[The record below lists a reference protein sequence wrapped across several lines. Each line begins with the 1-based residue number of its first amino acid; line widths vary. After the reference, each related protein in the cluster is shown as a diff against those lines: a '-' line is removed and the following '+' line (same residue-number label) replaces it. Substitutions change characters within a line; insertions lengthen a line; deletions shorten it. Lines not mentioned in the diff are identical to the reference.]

1 MKNAAIIYIKRYLCH
16 TKKTTIMKSF
26 IKQTL
31 AVVLGLIVFSIIS
44 GILCIFCLAGMIAA
58 MDTETVVKDGSV
70 MVIDLTGTMEERG
83 DDTPDII
90 GWLGG
95 GDATETIGLDNM
107 LEAIHKAKDNDKIK
121 GIYIKAGLLQAD
133 SYASLS
139 AVRDALADFRKSG
152 KWIVAY
158 GDTYTQGTY
167 YVCSVADKVIVN
179 PQGIIDWH
187 GLAAQTV
194 YVKDLLAK
202 VGVKMQLSK
211 VGKYKSA
218 PDMFTADKMSDN
230 DREQITAYINGI
242 WGHIVDGVA
251 ESRALTA
258 DELNALADEMTAFS
272 GAQTYVD
279 SGMAD
284 TLAYA
289 CDVDDIINSLLGND
303 DDDDISTIA
312 WTDMENVKD
321 KQGNG
326 ARIAVYYAYGDIVDN
341 EEQSLLSRGSAVI
354 NAVEVCED
362 LEELAD
368 DDDIYAVVL
377 RVNSG
382 GGSAYASEQIWNT
395 MMKLKEKKPVVVSMG
410 GKAASGGYYI
420 SCGADRIVAEP
431 VTLTGSIGIFGMF
444 PDMSELM
451 TKKLGLKYDGVYTN
465 KHSDFGTTARP
476 FNAEEM
482 AIINAYI
489 ERGYQLFISRVAAG
503 RGMTTDEVDAIG
515 QGRVWTGK
523 DALNVGLVDQLGGL
537 DDAIAEAAKLAKIE
551 DYSVAAYPEKESWAD
566 RLINSFTAESCIDS
580 RLRSTLGEL
589 YEPLMLIRSIENMNP
604 VQARVMYYINEE

>member
-1 MKNAAIIYIKRYLCH
+1 MNP
-16 TKKTTIMKSF
+16 F

-31 AVVLGLIVFSIIS
+31 AVVMGLIIFSVIS
-44 GILCIFCLAGMIAA
+44 GFLSIVCLVGMIASI
-58 MDTETVVKDGSV
+58 DTEPIVKDGSV
-70 MVIDLTGTMEERG
+70 MVVDLTGTMDERG

-90 GWLGG
+90 AWLGG
-95 GDATETIGLDNM
+95 GDATETIGLDDM
-107 LEAIHKAKDNDKIK
+107 IETIDKAKNNDKIK
-121 GIYIKAGLLQAD
+121 GIYLKAGLLEAD

-139 AVRDALADFRKSG
+139 AVRDALADFRESG

-179 PQGIIDWH
+179 PQGVIDWH

-242 WGHIVDGVA
+242 WSHVVDGVA
-251 ESRALTA
+251 ESRGLTA
-258 DELNALADEMTAFS
+258 EKLNALADEMTAFS
-272 GAQTYVD
+272 EAQTYVD
-279 SGMAD
+279 NHLAD

-289 CDVDDIINSLLGND
+289 ADVEDIIKQLLGTD
-303 DDDDISTIA
+303 DESNTIA
-312 WTDMENVKD
+312 WTKMKDVKGE
-321 KQGNG
+321 QATGE
-326 ARIAVYYAYGDIVDN
+326 RIAVYYAYGDIVDN
-341 EEQSLLSRGSAVI
+341 EGQSVLSSGAAVI
-354 NAVEVCED
+354 NAEKVCND
-362 LEELAD
+362 LDELAD
-368 DDDIYAVVL
+368 DDDIKAVVL

-382 GGSAYASEQIWNT
+382 GGSAYASEQIW
-395 MMKLKEKKPVVVSMG
+395 KAVQRLKEKKPVVVSMG

-420 SCGADRIVAEP
+420 SCGADKIIAEP

-465 KHSDFGTTARP
+465 KHSDFGTTSRP

-482 AIINAYI
+482 ALINAYI
-489 ERGYQLFISRVAAG
+489 ERGYQLFISRVADG

-523 DALNVGLVDQLGGL
+523 DALTAGLVDQIGGL
-537 DDAIAEAAKLAKIE
+537 DDAVAEAAKIAKI
-551 DYSVAAYPEKESWAD
+551 DSYRTVAYPEKESWTD
-566 RLINSFTAESCIDS
+566 RIINSMTAESRIDS
-580 RLRSTLGEL
+580 RLRSTLGEY
-589 YEPLMLIRSIENMNP
+589 YEPLMLIRSIEHMNP
-604 VQARVMYYINEE
+604 VQAKTTYYINEE